1 MMIRCV
7 AGIVTPN
14 LLAPRPG
21 PAFATPST
29 ASGQLNEA
37 ALHHVLSGHSAAT
50 FLDASGSPRFQVPF
64 RPSCQQT
71 KQFQCHCSLR
81 STAPL
86 QECMR
91 TARLAFLLISAGNRE
106 GIGGE
111 PPDRGQAKNA
121 TAGLSGDSLIA
132 SIDSESATVMW

>member
-86 QECMR
+86 QDACDPR
-91 TARLAFLLISAGNRE
+91 DWLFCSFLQETEKELVVNLLT
-106 GIGGE
+106 GGRQRML
-111 PPDRGQAKNA
+111 PQDY
-121 TAGLSGDSLIA
+121 LV
-132 SIDSESATVMW
+132 TVLLLPLTPNLPQ